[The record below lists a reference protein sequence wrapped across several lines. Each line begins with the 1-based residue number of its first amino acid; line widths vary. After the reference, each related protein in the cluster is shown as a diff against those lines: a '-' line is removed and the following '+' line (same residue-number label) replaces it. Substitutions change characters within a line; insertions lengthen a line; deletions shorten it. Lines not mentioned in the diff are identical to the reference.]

1 MERNIV
7 ALIDADG
14 IQTEHDGQS
23 DLHSKEC
30 RLALTQMV
38 LRLFD
43 LWQISPKCQA
53 ALLNRSLGTI
63 RRYRS
68 GGCFRIDE
76 EMYDRIGMLLVIH
89 KNLRILYPYN
99 LDLVYRWVS
108 ARNQTFDGQ
117 PPIEIMKQGLYG
129 LRRVWRYLEYLLQY

>member
-1 MERNIV
+1 MERNRV

-38 LRLFD
+38 MRLFV
-43 LWQISPKCQA
+43 LWKIPSADQA
-53 ALLNRSLGTI
+53 TLLNRSLGTI

-76 EMYDRIGMLLVIH
+76 EMYDRVGSLLVIH

-99 LDLVYRWVS
+99 LDLAYRWVS
-108 ARNQTFDGQ
+108 ARNQAFDGQ
-117 PPIEIMKQGLYG
+117 PPIKIMKQGLYG
-129 LRRVWRYLEYLLQY
+129 LKRVWRYLEYLLQY